1 MSSFSSS
8 DTAVVRSASSLQRRF
23 LLGAGMG
30 GTAAGISSLF
40 FNLCTGWIVTHFGY
54 SVVLILAGLLA
65 PIGALVLFLLV
76 GEVRR
81 INIPINAIN

>member
-1 MSSFSSS
+1 MWISNVQTLPS
-8 DTAVVRSASSLQRRF
+8 DLFPQSAV
-23 LLGAGMG
+23 GTIAGMG

-81 INIPINAIN
+81 INIPINAID

>member
-1 MSSFSSS
+1 MWISNVQTLPS
-8 DTAVVRSASSLQRRF
+8 DLFPQSAV
-23 LLGAGMG
+23 GTIAGMG
-30 GTAAGISSLF
+30 GTAAGVSSLF

-65 PIGALVLFLLV
+65 PIGALVLFVLV

-81 INIPINAIN
+81 INVPIDAN